1 MKKLV
6 LFGASGFIGK
16 KLFDHFNQTK
26 LFNLV
31 GTYNGSVEPK
41 EKSALIK
48 LDLLNQN
55 QVHAFL
61 SSSKPDIII
70 NCTGNTKGNA
80 SVSVELNLLATMN
93 ILNAVVELIPATKLV
108 FFGSAAEYG
117 PGTPELEL
125 ITETKEC
132 NPVSVYG
139 IVKFAT
145 TLIILDYIKK
155 HKLNATVIR
164 PFNVIGG
171 TMPPSLLIGAL
182 LQRIR
187 DLNNIPEKQSL
198 KVGNVNVYRDFIDI
212 RDLCRFIQLTVSI
225 DKAPPVLNACSGN
238 PVKVEYVVEQ
248 LIRFSGKNIELC
260 IDSDLLRGNDQPYAI
275 GNNSAAALFL
285 GFNVQ
290 HTIDESLLDI
300 WKEYNAIK

>member
-1 MKKLV
+1 MKKIV
-6 LFGASGFIGK
+6 VFGASGFIGK
-16 KLFDHFNQTK
+16 KLFNHLDQTK
-26 LFNLV
+26 LFDLI
-31 GTYNGSVEPK
+31 GTYNESSESS
-41 EKSALIK
+41 EKSHLIK
-48 LDLLNQN
+48 LDLLDQK
-55 QVHAFL
+55 QVFKFL

-80 SVSVELNLLATMN
+80 NVSIELNLLATMN
-93 ILNAVVELIPATKLV
+93 ILNAVVELIPETKLV

-125 ITETKEC
+125 ITETAEC
-132 NPVSVYG
+132 KPVSVYG

-145 TLIILDYIKK
+145 TKIILDYIQK
-155 HKLNATVIR
+155 HNLNATVIR

-187 DLNNIPEKQSL
+187 DLNNIPERQYL
-198 KVGNVNVYRDFIDI
+198 KVGNINVYRDFIDI

-238 PVKVEYVVEQ
+238 PVKVEYVVDQ
-248 LIRFSGKNIELC
+248 LIRFSGKNIELS
-260 IDSDLLRGNDQPYAI
+260 IDPDLLRGYDQPYAI
-275 GNNSAAALFL
+275 GDNSAAAFFL

-290 HTIDESLLDI
+290 YTIDESLLDI
-300 WKEYNAIK
+300 WKEFNAIN

>member
-16 KLFDHFNQTK
+16 KLYDHFDHTK
-26 LFNLV
+26 LFDLV
-31 GTYNGSVEPK
+31 GTYNGSAEPK
-41 EKSALIK
+41 EKSHLIK
-48 LDLLNQN
+48 LDLLDQN
-55 QVHAFL
+55 KVYAFL

-93 ILNAVVELIPATKLV
+93 ILNAVVELIPATKLI

-145 TLIILDYIKK
+145 TKIILDYIQK
-155 HKLNATVIR
+155 HKLNAIVIR

-171 TMPPSLLIGAL
+171 TMPPSFLIGAL
-182 LQRIR
+182 LQRIS
-187 DLNNIPEKQSL
+187 DLNNIPEKQFL
-198 KVGNVNVYRDFIDI
+198 KVGNINVYRDFIDI
-212 RDLCRFIQLTVSI
+212 RDLCRFIQLTVSMDI
-225 DKAPPVLNACSGN
+225 APPVLNACSGN

-248 LIRFSGKNIELC
+248 LIRFSGKNIELN
-260 IDSDLLRGNDQPYAI
+260 IDPNLLRGNDQPYAI
-275 GNNSAAALFL
+275 GNNSTAALFL

-290 HTIDESLLDI
+290 YTIDESLLDI
-300 WKEYNAIK
+300 WNEFNAIK

>member
-16 KLFDHFNQTK
+16 KLFDHFDHSR
-26 LFNLV
+26 LYDLV
-31 GTYNGSVEPK
+31 GTYNGSAEPK
-41 EKSALIK
+41 EKSPLIK
-48 LDLLNQN
+48 LDLLDQN

-70 NCTGNTKGNA
+70 NCTGNTKGIA

-93 ILNAVVELIPATKLV
+93 ILNTVVELIPATKLV

-117 PGTPELEL
+117 AGTPELEL

-145 TLIILDYIKK
+145 TIIILDYIQK

-171 TMPPSLLIGAL
+171 TMPPSFLTGAL

-187 DLNNIPEKQSL
+187 DLNNIPEKQFL
-198 KVGNVNVYRDFIDI
+198 KVGNINVYRDFIDI
-212 RDLCRFIQLTVSI
+212 RDLCQFIQLIVSI
-225 DKAPPVLNACSGN
+225 DKTPPVLNACSGN

-260 IDSDLLRGNDQPYAI
+260 IDPDLLRVNDQPYAI

-285 GFNVQ
+285 GFNAQ
-290 HTIDESLLDI
+290 HSIDESLLDI
-300 WKEYNAIK
+300 WNEFNAIK

>member
-6 LFGASGFIGK
+6 LIGASGFIGK
-16 KLFDHFNQTK
+16 KLFDHLDQTK
-26 LFNLV
+26 LFDLV
-31 GTYNGSVEPK
+31 GTYNGSAESK
-41 EKSALIK
+41 DKSLFIK
-48 LDLLNQN
+48 LDVLDQN

-70 NCTGNTKGNA
+70 NCTGNIIGNA
-80 SVSVELNLLATMN
+80 TVSVDLNLLATMN
-93 ILNAVVELIPATKLV
+93 ILNAVVELVPYAKLV

-125 ITETKEC
+125 ISENTQC

-145 TLIILDYIKK
+145 TRIILNYIQR

-187 DLNNIPEKQSL
+187 DCSNIPEKQFL
-198 KVGNVNVYRDFIDI
+198 KVGNINVYRDFIDI
-212 RDLCRFIQLTVSI
+212 RDLCRFVKLIVSI

-238 PVKVEYVVEQ
+238 SVKVEYVVEQ
-248 LIRFSGKNIELC
+248 LIRLSEKNIQLS
-260 IDSDLLRGNDQPYAI
+260 IDPGLLRKNDQPYAI
-275 GNNSAAALFL
+275 GNNTAALNFL

-290 HTIDESLLDI
+290 HTIDESLLFI
-300 WKEYNAIK
+300 WNEFNAIK